1 MFTFVGG
8 ALCLD
13 FVNTSSWNGEA
24 EINDRLTD
32 APSLATWARDA
43 KLPEARALLGL
54 AAERESL
61 MGDAKRLRLVLRRVL
76 VPLAHGDEPSEAA
89 LRAFEREA
97 KRTLSA
103 AHLSARSRE
112 PGDSRGARAPRL
124 ALVWPG
130 DAAGCGVLERVSWSA
145 LALVR
150 SRRRLHTLREC
161 EGDACGWL
169 FLDTSRN
176 HLRRWCEMRTCGGA
190 AKARAF
196 RARQRNP

>member
-24 EINDRLTD
+24 EIKEWLTD
-32 APSLATWARDA
+32 AAALAGWARAA
-43 KLPEARALLGL
+43 KLPEARAISEEG
-54 AAERESL
+54 APASL
-61 MGDAKRLRLVLRRVL
+61 INDAKRLRLVLRRL
-76 VPLAHGDEPSEAA
+76 LLPLAHGHEPSEAA

-103 AHLSARSRE
+103 AQLSPRSRE
-112 PGDSRGARAPRL
+112 TRESPHL
-124 ALVWPG
+124 ALVWPD
-130 DAAGCGVLERVSWSA
+130 DAPGCGVLERVTWSA

-150 SRRRLHTLREC
+150 SRRRLHALREC

-169 FLDTSRN
+169 FVDTSRN

-196 RARQRNP
+196 RARQRGE

>member
-13 FVNTSSWNGEA
+13 FVNTSSWNGDA

-32 APSLATWARDA
+32 AGALATWAREA
-43 KLPEARALLGL
+43 KIPEARAL
-54 AAERESL
+54 AASPPASL
-61 MGDAKRLRLVLRRVL
+61 MNDTKRLRLVLRRVL
-76 VPLAHGDEPSEAA
+76 VPLAHGQEPPEPA

-103 AHLSARSRE
+103 AQLSPRSA
-112 PGDSRGARAPRL
+112 SSTKPRL
-124 ALVWPG
+124 ALVWPE
-130 DAAGCGVLERVSWSA
+130 DAAGCGVLERVTWSA
-145 LALVR
+145 LAFVR
-150 SRRRLHTLREC
+150 SRRRLHALREC

-169 FLDTSRN
+169 FVDTSRN

-196 RARQRNP
+196 RARQRGA